1 MKGLAK
7 GLVKGLVKGLHLGL
21 IPERAAA
28 AHGSVPVTLDHDL
41 DALPGTG
48 RRLTYTGLA
57 GHVDDL
63 AARLW
68 AAGVRPTEH
77 VAVHK
82 AANFDIYLLACAA
95 ARIGAVPVLLSPELD
110 GATAGALLRRL
121 CHPNHLNH
129 LSHLSHLSRPSPSRP
144 HLVTDDDKL
153 RTCLA
158 PLDLAG
164 IAATVLTT
172 GPARPRCTPLA
183 ALAGAPRRAPVI
195 LPADRPA
202 LMTHTSGTTGL
213 PKLVVHTAAGL
224 YGRYAPQ
231 RALAALIR
239 TPETYAAHL
248 SPVHSRMYLAL
259 AVTLPK
265 GMPLVIVGDPGP
277 AHVADLFARTRPG
290 FVETHPNSFMAWEEL
305 ADDPREPLA
314 TVRYFSST
322 FDALHPPT
330 MRRLLLASRRASPRF
345 FQFYGQSECGPLS
358 GRWYTPRTVHRA
370 DGRCLG
376 LPLPGVRVRLTA
388 PGGHRPTRERP
399 GAIEVRAPGR
409 ATGYFAEPERFARQL
424 HDGWWRTGDVGY
436 RTRFGCL
443 HLLDREVDVL
453 PALGSTL
460 EVEDRLMD
468 RLPELAEVV
477 LVPGPRKEP
486 VPVVCTRGDA
496 PLDPGRWASAAA
508 EWPQLAGPVQLPLSA
523 LPRTATMKVRRLELA
538 RRLGGGGDGGRAAAG
553 DGSAGRTP

>member
-1 MKGLAK
+1 MNSFVNGLENNS
-7 GLVKGLVKGLHLGL
+7 VKGGLRLGL

-28 AHGSVPVTLDHDL
+28 AHGHVTVTLDHDL

-48 RRLTYTGLA
+48 RRLTYAGLA
-57 GHVDDL
+57 EHVDDL

-77 VAVHK
+77 LVVHK

-95 ARIGAVPVLLSPELD
+95 ARIGAVPVLLSPALD

-121 CHPNHLNH
+121 HHPNHPNH
-129 LSHLSHLSRPSPSRP
+129 PNHPHHPHRPQRP
-144 HLVTDDDKL
+144 HLLTDDDKL

-158 PLDLAG
+158 PLDLSDV
-164 IAATVLTT
+164 AAKVLTT
-172 GPARPRCTPLA
+172 GPARPGCTPLA
-183 ALAGAPRRAPVI
+183 ALAGAPRRDPVL

-231 RALAALIR
+231 RTLAALIR

-259 AVTLPK
+259 AVALPK
-265 GMPLVIVGDPGP
+265 GMPLVVVGDPDP

-376 LPLPGVRVRLTA
+376 LPLPGVRVRLAA
-388 PGGHRPTRERP
+388 PGGRRPTRERP
-399 GAIEVRAPGR
+399 GAIEVRAAGR

-453 PALGSTL
+453 PAVGSTL
-460 EVEDRLMD
+460 EVEDRLME

-486 VPVVCTRGDA
+486 VPVVCTRGDV
-496 PLDPGRWASAAA
+496 PLDPARWASAAA

-538 RRLGGGGDGGRAAAG
+538 RSLGGA
-553 DGSAGRTP
+553 SAERTP

>member
-1 MKGLAK
+1 MNAQGGTAQESTVQ
-7 GLVKGLVKGLHLGL
+7 GGTALHLGL

-28 AHGSVPVTLDHDL
+28 RHGDVTITLDHDL

-48 RRLTYTGLA
+48 RRLTYAGLA

-77 VAVHK
+77 LAVHK
-82 AANFDIYLLACAA
+82 AANFDTYLLTCAA
-95 ARIGAVPVLLSPELD
+95 ARIGAVPVLLSPQLD

-121 CHPNHLNH
+121 N
-129 LSHLSHLSRPSPSRP
+129 RP
-144 HLVTDDDKL
+144 HLLTDDDKL

-158 PLDLAG
+158 PLALSEFAS
-164 IAATVLTT
+164 TVLTT
-172 GPARPRCTPLA
+172 GPARPGCTPLT
-183 ALAGAPRRAPVI
+183 ALAGAPRRAPV
-195 LPADRPA
+195 LPHPDRPA

-213 PKLVVHTAAGL
+213 PKLVVHTAESL

-231 RALAALIR
+231 RTLAALIR

-259 AVTLPK
+259 AVALPK
-265 GMPLVIVGDPGP
+265 GMPLVIVGDPEP

-305 ADDPREPLA
+305 ADDPRRPLA
-314 TVRYFSST
+314 SVRYFSAT

-330 MRRLLLASRRASPRF
+330 VHRLLHASRRRAPLF
-345 FQFYGQSECGPLS
+345 FQFYGQSECGPLT
-358 GRWYTPRTVHRA
+358 GRWYTRRTAHRA

-376 LPLPGVRVRLTA
+376 RPLPGVRVRLAT
-388 PGGHRPTRERP
+388 PGGRRATRERP
-399 GAIEVRAPGR
+399 GAIEVRAAGR
-409 ATGYFAEPERFARQL
+409 ATGYHAEPERFAQQL

-436 RTRFGCL
+436 RTRTGCL
-443 HLLDREVDVL
+443 HLLDREVDVI
-453 PALGSTL
+453 PHIGSTL
-460 EVEDRLMD
+460 DVEDRLMA

-477 LVPGPRKEP
+477 LVPGPCKEP

-496 PLDPGRWASAAA
+496 PLDPARWTAATA
-508 EWPQLAGPVQLPLSA
+508 DWPRLAAPVQLPLSA

-538 RRLGGGGDGGRAAAG
+538 RSLGSDRP
-553 DGSAGRTP
+553 SPSRP